1 MAIRFQCPRCSSIR
15 TVHDRMNGK
24 QIRCPDCDSV
34 VRIPEITREEG
45 LAAVVT
51 LPNVG
56 APKVGASK
64 IASPKNLQVTNLQ
77 AKAFATDGV
86 ESQSR
91 PQSSGPTKRLK
102 PSATASASDPDEEAE
117 TLGFPKPE
125 LPKDDMD
132 MTPMVDVTFL
142 LLIFFMITASFS
154 TEKAIQQKAA
164 MSNQASSQ
172 QKEEESDTVKILIDE
187 FNAYTVI
194 FPDGDE
200 REATSKQE
208 LLAILSMA
216 ELDGA
221 SEDAN
226 SIAIEAHE
234 DSIHATVVGALD
246 AGREKGFSQFQVTV
260 VENFD

>member
-1 MAIRFQCPRCSSIR
+1 MAIRFQCPRCKSIR
-15 TVHDRMNGK
+15 TVHDRMKGK

-45 LAAVVT
+45 LAAVVP
-51 LPNVG
+51 LS
-56 APKVGASK
+56 KVGVPK
-64 IASPKNLQVTNLQ
+64 IASPKNLQAKNL
-77 AKAFATDGV
+77 FASDGL
-86 ESQSR
+86 ENQSR
-91 PQSSGPTKRLK
+91 PQLSSSAKRLK
-102 PSATASASDPDEEAE
+102 PSATASASVPDEEPE

-172 QKEEESDTVKILIDE
+172 QKDEESDTVKILIDE

-221 SEDAN
+221 SEDAD

-234 DSIHATVVGALD
+234 DSVHATVVGALD

>member
-1 MAIRFQCPRCSSIR
+1 MK
-15 TVHDRMNGK
+15 GK

-34 VRIPEITREEG
+34 VRIPAIIQEEG
-45 LAAVVT
+45 LAAVVP
-51 LPNVG
+51 LPSVVVAQTSQQKNRQQ
-56 APKVGASK
+56 KNRLSK
-64 IASPKNLQVTNLQ
+64 NQQV
-77 AKAFATDGV
+77 KSSGSDDF
-86 ESQSR
+86 ESQAR
-91 PQSSGPTKRLK
+91 PKSNTSTKRLK
-102 PSATASASDPDEEAE
+102 PSAAASSSGDEGEETE
-117 TLGFPKPE
+117 TLGFAKPE

-154 TEKAIQQKAA
+154 TEKSIQQKAA
-164 MSNQASSQ
+164 MSNQSSNQ
-172 QKEEESDTVKILIDE
+172 PKDEDSDTVKILIDE

-226 SIAIEAHE
+226 TIAIEAHE
-234 DSIHATVVGALD
+234 DSLHATVVGALD

>member
-1 MAIRFQCPRCSSIR
+1 VAIRFQCPRCNSIR
-15 TVHDRMNGK
+15 AVHDRMKGK

-34 VRIPEITREEG
+34 VRIPEILHEEG
-45 LAAVVT
+45 LATVVPLT
-51 LPNVG
+51 GVR
-56 APKVGASK
+56 
-64 IASPKNLQVTNLQ
+64 SPKTSSEASENSRTRADHPTHAQSVTS
-77 AKAFATDGV
+77 KPRT
-86 ESQSR
+86 
-91 PQSSGPTKRLK
+91 K
-102 PSATASASDPDEEAE
+102 PSPAKMVASDEDEESE
-117 TLGFPKPE
+117 TLGFGKPE
-125 LPKDDMD
+125 LPSDDMD

-142 LLIFFMITASFS
+142 LLIFFMITASFT

-172 QKEEESDTVKILIDE
+172 PKPDEESDTVKILIDE
-187 FNAYTVI
+187 FNAYTII

-208 LLAILSMA
+208 LLAVLSMA

-221 SEDAN
+221 SEDA
-226 SIAIEAHE
+226 STLVVEAHE
-234 DSIHATVVGALD
+234 DSVHATVVSALD

>member
-1 MAIRFQCPRCSSIR
+1 MAIRFQCPRCNSIR
-15 TVHDRMNGK
+15 TVHDRMKGK

-34 VRIPEITREEG
+34 VRIPAVIQEEG
-45 LAAVVT
+45 LAAVVP
-51 LPNVG
+51 LPSVVV
-56 APKVGASK
+56 PKTSQQNNRQSK
-64 IASPKNLQVTNLQ
+64 NQQVKSSGSDN
-77 AKAFATDGV
+77 F
-86 ESQSR
+86 ESQAR
-91 PQSSGPTKRLK
+91 PKSNTSPKRLK
-102 PSATASASDPDEEAE
+102 PAAAASSSSDNDEETE
-117 TLGFPKPE
+117 TLGFPKRE

-154 TEKAIQQKAA
+154 TEKSIQQKAA
-164 MSNQASSQ
+164 MSNQSSNQ
-172 QKEEESDTVKILIDE
+172 PKDEDSDTVKILIDE

-194 FPDGDE
+194 FPDSDE

-216 ELDGA
+216 QLDGS
-221 SEDAN
+221 SEDA
-226 SIAIEAHE
+226 STIAIEAHE
-234 DSIHATVVGALD
+234 DSLHATVVGALD